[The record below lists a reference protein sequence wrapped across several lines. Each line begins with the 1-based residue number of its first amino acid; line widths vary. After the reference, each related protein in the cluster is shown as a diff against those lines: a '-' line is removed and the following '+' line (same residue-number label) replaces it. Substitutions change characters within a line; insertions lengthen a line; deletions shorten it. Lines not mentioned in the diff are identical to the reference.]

1 METRLNPAQTSER
14 SKDSTRQL
22 RGKRAQN
29 DGHVVFGNWLAAACG
44 FRIFLPMFVIATAQL
59 VPMSDGFHWIETT
72 PAILAFG
79 VATGLEIGA
88 YYFPWLDNLLDLFAT
103 PAAVAAGV

>member
-1 METRLNPAQTSER
+1 
-14 SKDSTRQL
+14 
-22 RGKRAQN
+22 
-29 DGHVVFGNWLAAACG
+29 
-44 FRIFLPMFVIATAQL
+44 
-59 VPMSDGFHWIETT
+59 MSDGFHWIETT